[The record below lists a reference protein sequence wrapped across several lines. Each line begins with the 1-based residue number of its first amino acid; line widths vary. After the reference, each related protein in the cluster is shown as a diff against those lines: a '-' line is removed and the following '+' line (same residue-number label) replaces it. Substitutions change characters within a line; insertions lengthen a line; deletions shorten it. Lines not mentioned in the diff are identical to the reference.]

1 MPHLSQPIEK
11 IDSHYEIVVIGSG
24 YGGAIAASRMAR
36 AGRQVCLLE
45 RGREFLQGEYPKTTT
60 QGVSEIQF
68 NTPTGH
74 MGSRLGLFEIH
85 VNEDMNSLVGCGL
98 GGTSL
103 INANVSLR
111 PDPRLWDDP
120 RWPSAIRG
128 DISTLI
134 EDGFRHAWDML
145 RPTPVPDDFPPLPKL
160 AALEASAR
168 ELGMADRFYR
178 PPINVTFKDGV
189 NQAGVEQKRCI
200 ACGDC
205 MSGCNHLA
213 KNTTLMNYLPDA
225 ANHGAA
231 LFTCVDVRTV
241 ERKDAKW
248 IVNYQIV
255 GVGRESFDAPELF
268 LTADLVIIA
277 AGAIGSTAILLRS
290 KQRGLALSDRVGEH
304 FTGNGDVLAFSYDTE
319 HVINGVGFGSRAVGK
334 IPPVGPCITGIID
347 HRDTPNVRDGFV
359 IEEGSMPGAT
369 GKLLPGILSA
379 ANALVGRPANPS
391 IGEWLRERGR
401 AVISLLLG
409 PYRGAIRN
417 TQALLVMAHD
427 DEHGRIGIAD
437 GRPRISWPNVGSQ
450 PIFET
455 IDATLKKATK
465 ALGGEF
471 VKNPIWSKLFGK
483 QLVTVHPLGGCAM
496 GEDAASGAIDHKGR
510 VFSGATGSAVHAGL
524 YVADGAVMP
533 ISLGVNPLLTISA
546 LAERCCAL
554 IAKERGWTIDYSF
567 KAQPDRPAD
576 RIGVRFTET
585 MRGFFSTQEV
595 ENFAAAE
602 KQGREAGSEMEFTL
616 TIASEDLDA
625 MLTDEKHEAEMVG
638 TLTCRA
644 LADHP
649 MTVLGRFNLFIKN
662 PDQPQVRN
670 MVYRAKLDADDG
682 QSFYF
687 HGTKIIEDGAV
698 IHAWPQTTTLYV
710 TVSKS
715 DESGAP
721 VVGKGILHIAPAD
734 LLKQLQTIEV
744 TNAQSMDARLAGI
757 ARFGKFFAGV
767 LFDTYGG
774 VFAPES
780 IFNPDAPPRLKRPLR
795 VGAPEIH
802 AFTTSDGLALRL
814 TRYQGG
820 AKGPV
825 MLIHG
830 AGVSSR
836 IFSTDLI
843 ETNLLEYLCAH
854 GYDVWLFD
862 FRASIELPCSVNLS
876 TADDVAKIDHFAA
889 VSEVRR
895 ITGSETLQV
904 VAHCYGATTFTMAM
918 LAGLTGVRSV
928 VLSQV
933 SAHLIVKTLGKVK
946 AGLHLPDA
954 LEALGIRTMTA
965 YRDSHADWRQRLLD
979 DALRFYPIP
988 HGQSCESAVCHRITF
1003 LYALLYEHSRL
1014 NRALHDNLHELF
1026 GVANLRTLEH
1036 LALMARRGHVVSANG
1051 DDDYLPHLERMALPI
1066 AFIHGG
1072 DNQCFV
1078 PESTEK
1084 TLEMLRAR
1092 NDPALYDR
1100 HVVSGYGHID
1110 CIFGK
1115 DAVNDVYPHIL
1126 AHLEKTA

>member
-1 MPHLSQPIEK
+1 MPRLSQPIEQ
-11 IDSHYEIVVIGSG
+11 IESQYEIVVIGSG
-24 YGGAIAASRMAR
+24 YGGGIAASRMAR

-45 RGREFLQGEYPKTTT
+45 RGREFLPGEFPTAI
-60 QGVSEIQF
+60 QGVDEIQY
-68 NTPTGH
+68 NTPAGH
-74 MGSRLGLFEIH
+74 VGSRLGLFEIH

-111 PDPRLWDDP
+111 PDRRLWDDP
-120 RWPSAIRG
+120 RWPGAIRG
-128 DISTLI
+128 DLSTSI
-134 EDGFRHAWDML
+134 EDGYRRAWEML
-145 RPTPVPDDFPPLPKL
+145 QPTPLPDDFPPLPKL

-168 ELGMADRFYR
+168 ELGMSDRFYR

-205 MSGCNHLA
+205 VSGCNHLA
-213 KNTTLMNYLPDA
+213 KNTTVMNYLPDA
-225 ANHGAA
+225 ANHGAV
-231 LFTCVDVRTV
+231 LFTGVDVGV
-241 ERKDAKW
+241 LERKDAKW
-248 IVNYQIV
+248 IVHYQIA
-255 GVGRESFDAPELF
+255 GVGRESFAAPELF

-290 KQRGLALSDRVGEH
+290 KQRGLDLSGQVGKH
-304 FTGNGDVLAFSYDTE
+304 FTGNGDVLAFAYDTDRP
-319 HVINGVGFGSRAVGK
+319 INGIGFGSHAEGQV
-334 IPPVGPCITGIID
+334 PPVGPCITGIID

-359 IEEGSMPGAT
+359 IEEGSIPGAI
-369 GKLLPGILSA
+369 GKVLPGIMSA
-379 ANALVGRPANPS
+379 ASAVLGRQAKPGF
-391 IGEWLRERGR
+391 GEWLREKAR
-401 AVISLLLG
+401 ALASMLLG
-409 PYRGAIRN
+409 PYRGAVRN
-417 TQALLVMAHD
+417 TQSYLVMAHD
-427 DEHGRIGIAD
+427 SEHGTIHIDD
-437 GRPRISWPNVGSQ
+437 GRPRISWPGVGSE
-450 PIFET
+450 PIFNT
-455 IDATLKKATK
+455 INDTLNKATR
-465 ALGGEF
+465 ALGGKY
-471 VKNPIWSKLFGK
+471 VKDPIWSELLGK
-483 QLVTVHPLGGCAM
+483 KLVTVHPLGGCAM
-496 GEDAASGAIDHKGR
+496 GEDAASGAVDHKGR
-510 VFSGATGSAVHAGL
+510 VFSGAAGSAVHAGL
-524 YVADGAVMP
+524 YVADGAVVP

-554 IAKERGWTIDYSF
+554 LAKERGWTIDYSF
-567 KAQPDRPAD
+567 KTQPERPAE

-585 MRGFFSTQEV
+585 MRGFFSTQIIDD
-595 ENFAAAE
+595 FAAAE
-602 KQGREAGSEMEFTL
+602 TQGREADSEMEFTL

-649 MTVLGRFNLFIKN
+649 MTVRGKFNLFIKN

-670 MVYRAKLDADDG
+670 MVYRAKLDGDDG

-687 HGTKIIEDGAV
+687 HGTKVIEDGAI

-721 VVGKGILHIAPAD
+721 AAGKGILHIAPAD
-734 LLKQLQTIEV
+734 FLKQLQTIEA
-744 TNAQSMDARLAGI
+744 TNAASMAARLGGI

-774 VFAPES
+774 VFAPQS
-780 IFNPDAPPRLKRPLR
+780 IFNPDAPPRLKRPLHT
-795 VGAPEIH
+795 GAPEIH

-830 AGVSSR
+830 AGVSSK

-843 ETNLLEYLCAH
+843 ETNLLEYLYTH
-854 GYDVWLFD
+854 GYDVWLLD
-862 FRASIELPCSVNLS
+862 YRASIDLPCSSNLA
-876 TADDVAKIDHFAA
+876 TADDVAKIDHFGA
-889 VSEVRR
+889 VAEVRR
-895 ITGSETLQV
+895 ITGSETIQV

-933 SAHLIVKTLGKVK
+933 SAHLIVKTLGKIK
-946 AGLHLPDA
+946 AGLHLPGQ

-965 YRDSHADWRQRLLD
+965 YRDTHADWRQRLLD

-1003 LYALLYEHSRL
+1003 IYAPLYVHSRL
-1014 NRALHDNLHELF
+1014 NTSLHDNLHELF
-1026 GVANLRTLEH
+1026 GVANLRMLEH
-1036 LALMARRGHVVSANG
+1036 LALMARRGHVVSASG

-1066 AFIHGG
+1066 AFIHGA

-1084 TLEMLRAR
+1084 TFQILCAR
-1092 NDPALYDR
+1092 NGPALYAR
-1100 HVVSGYGHID
+1100 QIIPGYGHID

-1115 DAVNDVYPHIL
+1115 DAVSDVYPHIL
-1126 AHLEKTA
+1126 VHLEKTA